1 VRFAVLTIGCL
12 VGALVLGVS
21 LVPEGEVATLA
32 TRSSDGLSH
41 ETQVWVVEGASLA
54 DGAHGE
60 IFLRAHS
67 ARAEWLERLRERP
80 RVRLQRDGVERR
92 YRAEVED
99 DPGLRARVNRAMA
112 KKYGVS
118 DRLLAWI
125 VDPASSVPV
134 RLVPDS
140 SRESAAREPAE
151 PHAPPE

>member
-1 VRFAVLTIGCL
+1 VRLAVLTIGCV

-32 TRSSDGLSH
+32 TRSADGRSH
-41 ETQVWVVEGASLA
+41 ETQVWVVEGAALA

-60 IFLRAHS
+60 VFLRAHS
-67 ARAEWLERLRERP
+67 ARAEWLERLREHP
-80 RVRLQRDGVERR
+80 GVVLQRDGVERR
-92 YRAEVED
+92 YRADVED

-125 VDPASSVPV
+125 VDPARSVPV
-134 RLVPDS
+134 RLVPGP
-140 SRESAAREPAE
+140 SRETSTQPDATPK
-151 PHAPPE
+151 